1 MTKAQWAEHAAYQE
15 QEIKRLESINSAY
28 DGIKAKMS
36 EQVQQV
42 EKALD
47 SMCEQNKELKRV
59 IVQKCLDELK

>member
-15 QEIKRLESINSAY
+15 QEIKRLEICNSE
-28 DGIKAKMS
+28 MF

-47 SMCEQNKELKRV
+47 SMCDQNKELKRV